1 MGKIAAV
8 RLPCA
13 GPTGAP
19 VLIFSRRKSIVLFAL
34 IALFLA
40 QSAAQ
45 FHALTH
51 LGDRSVPGSHA
62 PLCTD
67 CVSHAPLLTMA
78 GGAAVV
84 LLLAF
89 QAYAALRSSEYR
101 SQCGRTFRHA
111 FRPRAPPR

>member
-1 MGKIAAV
+1 M
-8 RLPCA
+8 
-13 GPTGAP
+13 P

-51 LGDRSVPGSHA
+51 LGDRSVPNSHA

-67 CVSHAPLLTMA
+67 CVSHAPLITMA
-78 GGAAVV
+78 GGAAIVFFIV
-84 LLLAF
+84 F
-89 QAYAALRSSEYR
+89 QAIGALRSSEFTSPADRAVHYAYR
-101 SQCGRTFRHA
+101 S
-111 FRPRAPPR
+111 RAPPR